1 MFGEG
6 ALKIGQNVETV
17 TNRMI
22 MRTVHAKTR
31 DDENQIST
39 LDSAFKRQWDVE
51 FLQPTIE
58 YPDYDNFVHKPEEKA
73 WKCIFTFDFEKQTLD
88 DFKPQVNVKLR
99 TSLRILSV
107 IQCIMTKINFVT
119 WFPLFRG
126 TTLLNIR
133 FLSKNKV

>member
-1 MFGEG
+1 MMFGEG

-39 LDSAFKRQWDVE
+39 LDSDFKRQWDVE
-51 FLQPTIE
+51 FLQPTVE
-58 YPDYDNFVHKPEEKA
+58 FPDYDNFVHKPEGKA

-88 DFKPQVNVKLR
+88 DFKLQVKTKHR
-99 TSLRILSV
+99 MSLSIFSV

-119 WFPLFRG
+119 
-126 TTLLNIR
+126 
-133 FLSKNKV
+133 